1 MKDSQSYLDQTL
13 IEDHPLQTSHTQ
25 NMGIGTILSIQ
36 ITMAIVAD
44 MNIRII
50 LRAYISRP
58 ILIS

>member
-1 MKDSQSYLDQTL
+1 ML
-13 IEDHPLQTSHTQ
+13 IEGHPLQTCPTQ
-25 NMGIGTILSIQ
+25 NMGISTILSIQ